1 MHKKRFWILIGI
13 GVVLLFGFILLS
25 NIISVGEKLRDI
37 HAYVEY
43 GFYGLS
49 VILTYVL
56 VINPVRVIT
65 LAPTF
70 SIDAILDDDNKR
82 FKIYKDA
89 AKILVKNDY
98 LTEEDKTSLTDS
110 MGNKDD
116 LKNALTVV
124 FDTTIKE
131 EINKLIIKNSTTVM
145 VSTALSQ
152 NGNLDMLS
160 VVAINLKMIKEIVQ
174 LSGFRP
180 TYPNLAKLSVNVL
193 LTSLIAEGLEDIEV
207 SELLPNKISETLTDL
222 PFLKTI
228 SSSILSGIANG
239 MLTCRVGV
247 VTRSYL
253 FNDNKLL
260 TKKQIRRMAYMESL
274 KMMPIIVKDGLA
286 VFPKSISSIFIKPF
300 KKRAKKAEAKQE
312 QEQEK

>member
-1 MHKKRFWILIGI
+1 MQKKRFWILIGI
-13 GVVLLFGFILLS
+13 GVVVLFGFILLS
-25 NIISVGEKLRDI
+25 NIISVGERLRGVHEYI
-37 HAYVEY
+37 EY

-49 VILTYVL
+49 VILVYVL

-65 LAPTF
+65 LSPTF
-70 SIDAILDDDNKR
+70 SIDALLDDDNKR

-89 AKILVKNDY
+89 AKVLIKNDY
-98 LTEEDKTSLTDS
+98 LTSEDKENLHKS
-110 MGNKDD
+110 MHNKDE

-124 FDTTIKE
+124 FDTTIKK

-193 LTSLIAEGLEDIEV
+193 ITSLIAEGLEDIEV

-222 PFLKTI
+222 PFIKTI

-247 VTRSYL
+247 ITRSYL

-260 TKKQIRRMAYMESL
+260 TKRQIRRMAYLESI
-274 KMMPIIVKDGLA
+274 KMMPIIVKDGLV
-286 VFPKSISSIFIKPF
+286 VFPKGISSIFIKPF
-300 KKRAKKAEAKQE
+300 MKRAKKAEGE
-312 QEQEK
+312 QN

>member
-1 MHKKRFWILIGI
+1 MQKKRFWILIGI

-25 NIISVGEKLRDI
+25 NIISVGERLRVI
-37 HAYVEY
+37 HVYLEY
-43 GFYGLS
+43 GFYGIS
-49 VILTYVL
+49 VVLVYIL

-65 LAPTF
+65 FAPTF
-70 SIDAILDDDNKR
+70 SIDSILDDDNKR
-82 FKIYKDA
+82 HKIYKDA
-89 AKILVKNDY
+89 AKVLVKNDY
-98 LTEEDKTSLTDS
+98 LTDEDKASLSDN
-110 MGNKDD
+110 MGDKDE
-116 LKNALTVV
+116 LKKALTVV

-131 EINKLIIKNSTTVM
+131 EINKLIIKNSTTVL

-180 TYPNLAKLSVNVL
+180 TYPNLAKLSLNVL
-193 LTSLIAEGLEDIEV
+193 ITSLIAEGLEDIEV

-222 PFLKTI
+222 PFVKTI
-228 SSSILSGIANG
+228 SSSIFSGIANG

-253 FNDNKLL
+253 FNDNELL
-260 TKKQIRRMAYMESL
+260 TKKQIRRMAYLESL
-274 KMMPIIVKDGLA
+274 KMMPIIIKDGLT
-286 VFPKSISSIFIKPF
+286 VFPKSVSNMIVKPF
-300 KKRAKKAEAKQE
+300 KKRAKKAEAKSE
-312 QEQEK
+312 QIKN

>member
-1 MHKKRFWILIGI
+1 MQKKRFWVLIGI

-25 NIISVGEKLRDI
+25 NIISVGERLRGI
-37 HAYVEY
+37 HPYIEY
-43 GFYGLS
+43 GFYGLA
-49 VILTYVL
+49 VILVFVL
-56 VINPVRVIT
+56 VVNPVRVIT

-70 SIDAILDDDNKR
+70 SIEAILDDNKR

-89 AKILVKNDY
+89 AKILIKNNY
-98 LTEEDKTSLTDS
+98 LTDDDKA
-110 MGNKDD
+110 K
-116 LKNALTVV
+116 LKNSMRSKEKLKNTLTVV
-124 FDTTIKE
+124 FNTTIKE
-131 EINKLIIKNSTTVM
+131 EINKLIIKNSTTVL

-160 VVAINLKMIKEIVQ
+160 VVAVNLKMIKEIVA

-180 TYPNLAKLSVNVL
+180 TYPNLAKLSLNVL
-193 LTSLIAEGLEDIEV
+193 VTSLIAEGLDDVEI
-207 SELLPNKISETLTDL
+207 SELLPNKISETMTDL
-222 PFLKTI
+222 PFIKTL
-228 SSSILSGIANG
+228 SSSIISGIANG

-260 TKKQIRRMAYMESL
+260 SKKEIRRMAYIESL

-286 VFPKSISSIFIKPF
+286 VFPKGISSIFMKPF
-300 KKRAKKAEAKQE
+300 KKTKKTNNKNKE
-312 QEQEK
+312 

>member
-1 MHKKRFWILIGI
+1 MQKKRFWILIGI
-13 GVVLLFGFILLS
+13 GVVLVFGFILLS
-25 NIISVGEKLRDI
+25 NIISVGERLRSI
-37 HAYVEY
+37 HVYVEY
-43 GFYGLS
+43 GFYVIS
-49 VILTYVL
+49 VVLIYIL

-65 LAPTF
+65 FAPTF
-70 SIDAILDDDNKR
+70 SIDALLDDDNKR
-82 FKIYKDA
+82 HKIYKDA

-98 LTEEDKTSLTDS
+98 LTDEDKMNLSNH
-110 MGNKDD
+110 MGNKDE
-116 LKNALTVV
+116 LKDALTVV

-131 EINKLIIKNSTTVM
+131 EINKLIIKNSTTVL

-180 TYPNLAKLSVNVL
+180 TYPNLAKLSLNVL
-193 LTSLIAEGLEDIEV
+193 ITSLIAEGLEDIEV
-207 SELLPNKISETLTDL
+207 SELLPNKISETLTDI
-222 PFLKTI
+222 PFVKTI
-228 SSSILSGIANG
+228 SSSIFSGIANG

-260 TKKQIRRMAYMESL
+260 TKKEIRRMAYIESL
-274 KMMPIIVKDGLA
+274 KMMPIIIKDGLT
-286 VFPKSISSIFIKPF
+286 VFPKSVSNIFIKPF
-300 KKRAKKAEAKQE
+300 KKRAKKAAAKSE
-312 QEQEK
+312 

>member
-1 MHKKRFWILIGI
+1 VQKKRFWVLIGI

-25 NIISVGEKLRDI
+25 NIISVGERLRGI
-37 HAYVEY
+37 HPYIEY
-43 GFYGLS
+43 GFYGLA
-49 VILTYVL
+49 VILVFVL
-56 VINPVRVIT
+56 VVNPVRVIT

-70 SIDAILDDDNKR
+70 SIEAILDDNKR

-89 AKILVKNDY
+89 AKILIKNNY
-98 LTEEDKTSLTDS
+98 LTDDDKA
-110 MGNKDD
+110 K
-116 LKNALTVV
+116 LKNSMRSKEKLKNTLTVV
-124 FDTTIKE
+124 FNTTIKE
-131 EINKLIIKNSTTVM
+131 EINKLIIKNSTTVL

-160 VVAINLKMIKEIVQ
+160 VVAVNLKMIKEIVA

-180 TYPNLAKLSVNVL
+180 TYPNLAKLSLNVL
-193 LTSLIAEGLEDIEV
+193 VTSLIAEGLDDVEI
-207 SELLPNKISETLTDL
+207 SELLPNKISETMTDL
-222 PFLKTI
+222 PFIKTL
-228 SSSILSGIANG
+228 SSSIISGIANG

-260 TKKQIRRMAYMESL
+260 SKKEIRRMAYIESL

-286 VFPKSISSIFIKPF
+286 VFPKGISSIFMKPF
-300 KKRAKKAEAKQE
+300 KKTKKTNNKNKE
-312 QEQEK
+312 

>member
-1 MHKKRFWILIGI
+1 MQKKRFWILIGI
-13 GVVLLFGFILLS
+13 GVVILFGFILLS
-25 NIISVGEKLRDI
+25 NIISVGERLRGVHEYI
-37 HAYVEY
+37 EY

-49 VILTYVL
+49 VILVYVL

-65 LAPTF
+65 LSPTF
-70 SIDAILDDDNKR
+70 SIDALLDDDNKR

-89 AKILVKNDY
+89 AKVLIKNDY
-98 LTEEDKTSLTDS
+98 LTSEDKENLHKS
-110 MGNKDD
+110 MHNKDE

-193 LTSLIAEGLEDIEV
+193 ITSLIAEGLEDIEV

-222 PFLKTI
+222 PFIKTI

-260 TKKQIRRMAYMESL
+260 TKRQIRRMAYLESI

-286 VFPKSISSIFIKPF
+286 VFPKGISSIFIKPF
-300 KKRAKKAEAKQE
+300 KKRAKKAEGE
-312 QEQEK
+312 EN

>member
-1 MHKKRFWILIGI
+1 MQKKRFWVLIGI
-13 GVVLLFGFILLS
+13 GVVLLFSFILLS
-25 NIISVGEKLRDI
+25 NIISVGERLRGI
-37 HAYVEY
+37 HAYLEY

-49 VILTYVL
+49 IILVYVL

-65 LAPTF
+65 FAPTF

-98 LTEEDKTSLTDS
+98 LTEEDKANLTNN
-110 MGNKDD
+110 MKNKDE

-124 FDTTIKE
+124 FDTTIKD
-131 EINKLIIKNSTTVM
+131 EINKLIIKNSTTVL

-180 TYPNLAKLSVNVL
+180 TYPNLAKLSLNVL
-193 LTSLIAEGLEDIEV
+193 ITSLIAEGLEDIEV

-222 PFLKTI
+222 PFIKTI

-260 TKKQIRRMAYMESL
+260 TKKQIRRMAYIESL

-286 VFPKSISSIFIKPF
+286 VFPKGISNIFIKPF
-300 KKRAKKAEAKQE
+300 TKRAKKAENE
-312 QEQEK
+312 QN

>member
-1 MHKKRFWILIGI
+1 MQKKRFWILIGI
-13 GVVLLFGFILLS
+13 GVVLVFGFILL
-25 NIISVGEKLRDI
+25 NVIISVGERLRSI
-37 HAYVEY
+37 HVYVEY
-43 GFYGLS
+43 GFYVIS
-49 VILTYVL
+49 VVLIYIL

-65 LAPTF
+65 FAPTF
-70 SIDAILDDDNKR
+70 SIDALLDDDNKR
-82 FKIYKDA
+82 HKIYKDA

-98 LTEEDKTSLTDS
+98 LTDEDKMNLSNH
-110 MGNKDD
+110 MGNKDE
-116 LKNALTVV
+116 LKDALTVV

-131 EINKLIIKNSTTVM
+131 EINKLIIKNSTTVL

-180 TYPNLAKLSVNVL
+180 TYPNLAKLSLNVL
-193 LTSLIAEGLEDIEV
+193 ITSLIAEGLEDIEV
-207 SELLPNKISETLTDL
+207 SELLPNKISETLTDI
-222 PFLKTI
+222 PFVKTI
-228 SSSILSGIANG
+228 SSSIFSGIANG

-260 TKKQIRRMAYMESL
+260 TKKEIRRMAYIESL
-274 KMMPIIVKDGLA
+274 KMMPIIIKDGLT
-286 VFPKSISSIFIKPF
+286 VFPKSVSNIFIKPF
-300 KKRAKKAEAKQE
+300 KKRAKKAAAKSE
-312 QEQEK
+312 